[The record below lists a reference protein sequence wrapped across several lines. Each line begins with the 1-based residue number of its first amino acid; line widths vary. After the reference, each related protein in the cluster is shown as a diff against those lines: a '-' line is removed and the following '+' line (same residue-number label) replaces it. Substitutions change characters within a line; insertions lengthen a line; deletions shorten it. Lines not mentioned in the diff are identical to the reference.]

1 MTDDDKTPPFPYGI
15 ITGGRDA
22 SGVAPPRVGPTMAQI
37 ADNLGT
43 INRTQSDIAKRQQQ
57 MALMVDGF
65 IGGLNRRFDVLH
77 EELALLRATMPQP
90 ANDNGEH
97 ANDNGEHVF
106 PLQRKRAVLP
116 FPVKVAGVA
125 VPLAVVLRL
134 LGKHIPEYE
143 QTIDVVLGLF
153 GL

>member
-1 MTDDDKTPPFPYGI
+1 MTDENDKTPPFPYGI
-15 ITGGRDA
+15 IAGGRDA
-22 SGVAPPRVGPTMAQI
+22 SGVAPPRVGPTMTQI
-37 ADNLGT
+37 SERLG
-43 INRTQSDIAKRQQQ
+43 DIAKRQQQ

-77 EELALLRATMPQP
+77 EELALVRATMPSP
-90 ANDNGEH
+90 ANDNGEP
-97 ANDNGEHVF
+97 VF
-106 PLQRKRAVLP
+106 ALQKKRAVLP

-143 QTIDVVLGLF
+143 DTIDSLLGLF